1 MTKNYVCCTPYLG
14 KHTSYH
20 RIFWCSRCF
29 FHFFK
34 ILIFWVFRGVK
45 RQKMVENDKKFCLT
59 LYTRKRTS
67 YDCGFWYTC
76 VKWWYLQQ
84 VFFFH
89 FFKILIFQVFQSSS
103 VNAKRK
109 FWGVPHLLHMSKK
122 ISYTFNYVICSLFFN
137 FLGFFAPPYK
147 FLLLVGLLWSLVV
160 FILKRLI
167 ILFLTWPS
175 DFFWTCKY
183 E

>member
-1 MTKNYVCCTPYLG
+1 MTKNYVCSTPYLG
-14 KHTSYH
+14 KHTSYL

-34 ILIFWVFRGVK
+34 IVIFWVFRGVK

-59 LYTRKRTS
+59 LYP
-67 YDCGFWYTC
+67 
-76 VKWWYLQQ
+76 
-84 VFFFH
+84 
-89 FFKILIFQVFQSSS
+89 KILIFQVFQSSS

-147 FLLLVGLLWSLVV
+147 FFTTCWFTMIFGCVYFKKTYNFV
-160 FILKRLI
+160 FNMTQWFFLNLQIWI
-167 ILFLTWPS
+167 INQL
-175 DFFWTCKY
+175 
-183 E
+183 

>member
-1 MTKNYVCCTPYLG
+1 MTKNYVCSTPYLG
-14 KHTSYH
+14 KHTSYL

-34 ILIFWVFRGVK
+34 IVIFGVFRGVK

-59 LYTRKRTS
+59 LYP
-67 YDCGFWYTC
+67 
-76 VKWWYLQQ
+76 
-84 VFFFH
+84 
-89 FFKILIFQVFQSSS
+89 KILIFQVFQSSS

-167 ILFLTWPS
+167 ILSLTWPS